1 MNLSLL
7 KFLGVACC
15 LLGLNL
21 VEVSADEKEDR
32 RFRNNIRSVL
42 RKHCTSCH
50 NEAEKKGGVNLD
62 VFDFVVHVVRRGDL
76 FQKVIETVEMGAMP
90 PSNRRAMS
98 TQDRDSLVL
107 GLRRILNNALLEPDP
122 GEAIMRRLSHREYQY
137 TIKDLVGIDFDAR
150 SFFPSEGSGGEG
162 FDNQSRVLYV
172 TPLMMERYYAAA
184 DSIMRKL
191 KKDNSSWNMLV
202 SEPYKPSIFRKAV
215 AWIGGVFGVS
225 NMKWRAPVEAA
236 EKVLLPF
243 AQKAYRRFLS
253 ADEEAKLLGFFSEVY
268 FADWHAENA
277 YESSLTTVLKRILVS
292 PHFLFRYEANLPTVR
307 PYPVSNFE
315 LATRL
320 SYLLWSSMPDD
331 TLMQV
336 AYREDLHDSV
346 ILQREVDR
354 MMRSLKFRR
363 FTSSF
368 SVQWLGVEE
377 SLLSPKADPD
387 KFPELTPS
395 LSQSMHSE
403 VVDFFH
409 YVFTEERN
417 LLDLLDSDYG
427 FLNQQ
432 LAAHYDLPPV
442 EGDYVRKVAFADH
455 RRGGVLGMGAVLMG
469 TSLPLRT
476 SPVLRGQWVLEQL
489 LGDGVPPPPPDVPE
503 LTEERAGIHDELD
516 LRTLLE
522 KHRTAP
528 GCMGCHKKMDPI
540 GLGLENFDAIG
551 RWRNF
556 YGVVAINP
564 QGVLEDGRTFAS
576 AKELRSLLL
585 DEKEKFAKTLSRK
598 LLSYALGRGIEFTDS
613 PTVRELSE
621 GLMASNFDSRQWMLD
636 LVMSYPFRHRRS
648 DQRDR
653 YKDI

>member
-1 MNLSLL
+1 MI
-7 KFLGVACC
+7 KCLGIVCC
-15 LLGLNL
+15 LLGLCTIDGY
-21 VEVSADEKEDR
+21 ADEKEDR
-32 RFRNNIRSVL
+32 RFRNNVRNVL

-62 VFDFVVHVVRRGDL
+62 VFDFVVHVVRRGEL
-76 FQKVIETVEMGAMP
+76 FEKVIESVEMGAMP
-90 PSNRRAMS
+90 PSNRPAMS
-98 TQDRDSLVL
+98 SRDRDSLVL
-107 GLRRILNNALLEPDP
+107 GLRRILDNALTEPDP

-162 FDNQSRVLYV
+162 FDNQSRILYV

-184 DSIMRKL
+184 DSLLRKL
-191 KKDNSSWNMLV
+191 HMDESAWRSLIH
-202 SEPYKPSIFRKAV
+202 EPYEPSVFRKMV
-215 AWIGGVFGVS
+215 VWMGSLFGVKK
-225 NMKWRAPVEAA
+225 MKWDAPTQAA
-236 EKVLLPF
+236 EKVILPF

-253 ADEEAKLLGFFSEVY
+253 AAEQEQLMGFFNEVF
-268 FADWHAENA
+268 FADWKAEGA
-277 YESSLTTVLKRILVS
+277 YESAMSTVLKRILVS
-292 PHFLFRYEANLPTVR
+292 PHFLFRYEANLPR
-307 PYPVSNFE
+307 KEPYAVSNFE

-331 TLMQV
+331 SLTQV
-336 AYREDLHDSV
+336 AYREDLHDSK

-354 MMRSLKFRR
+354 MMQSPKFKR
-363 FTSSF
+363 FTTSF
-368 SVQWLGVEE
+368 AVQWLGVEE
-377 SLLSPKADPD
+377 SLLAPKADPE

-395 LSQSMHSE
+395 LSQSMHRE

-409 YVFTEERN
+409 FVFTEKRN
-417 LLDLLDSDYG
+417 LLDLIDSDYS
-427 FLNQQ
+427 FLNDE

-442 EGDYVRKVAFADH
+442 EGDYIRRVSLADS
-455 RRGGVLGMGAVLMG
+455 RRGGVMGMGAVLLA

-503 LTEERAGIHDELD
+503 LAQEKSDIHDELD

-528 GCMGCHKKMDPI
+528 GCMSCHKKMDPI

-551 RWRNF
+551 RWRNY
-556 YGVVAINP
+556 YGEIAIDP
-564 QGVLEDGRTFAS
+564 EGVLEDGRSFSSPA
-576 AKELRSLLL
+576 ELRNILLE
-585 DEKEKFAKTLSRK
+585 EKEKFAKTLSKK

-613 PTVRELSE
+613 PTIRQLSE
-621 GLMASNFDSRQWMLD
+621 RLVENNFDTRQWMLD

-648 DQRDR
+648 DQRER